1 MKCET
6 AQIINS
12 MIMADKLQIELST
25 IGDSNRRVAGETE
38 RGDRRTTSPE
48 GSPGLQSEGR
58 EEILTI
64 TSSGGSAESIWSGDC
79 LGQFV
84 YNGEHKGAASYKQR
98 NTIDTFTRYL
108 YRLGDSTWAVG
119 PELGGDKCYLRSSS
133 TSSSV
138 PSDNWKYCD
147 FDYGWKSDPGVRIVR
162 GPLTSCQTI
171 SVEVRGAA
179 ATAQSD
185 CAGDY
190 RVTADWCW
198 GHQVFKHSRRELYLW
213 VGVRGV
219 GGVWGGWEEGCW
231 CITDSPGRG
240 TPPIRSKATAWCPA
254 DRRAATSMLWVYGD
268 SSQWKDV
275 DIRKKCH
282 VHDWSNIDLNK

>member
-1 MKCET
+1 
-6 AQIINS
+6 
-12 MIMADKLQIELST
+12 MAEKLRIQPST
-25 IGDSNRRVAGETE
+25 LGDSNRRVAGETE

-64 TSSGGSAESIWSGDC
+64 TSSGGSAESHWSGRC

-98 NTIDTFTRYL
+98 HTISTLTRFL
-108 YRLGDSTWAVG
+108 CRLGDSTWVVG
-119 PELGGDKCYLRSSS
+119 SKLGGDECPLRSSS

-138 PSDNWKYCD
+138 PSDNWQYR
-147 FDYGWKSDPGVRIVR
+147 DYDDKWKSDPGVRIVR

-190 RVTADWCW
+190 RVTADWSF
-198 GHQVFKHSRRELYLW
+198 GHQVFKHSRRELYLCVEW
-213 VGVRGV
+213 WLVLGVRG
-219 GGVWGGWEEGCW
+219 GGW
-231 CITDSPGRG
+231 CITNSPGGGILHICR
-240 TPPIRSKATAWCPA
+240 KATAWCPA
-254 DRRAATSMLWVYGD
+254 DRRAATRQGAT
-268 SSQWKDV
+268 Q
-275 DIRKKCH
+275 
-282 VHDWSNIDLNK
+282 

>member
-1 MKCET
+1 
-6 AQIINS
+6 
-12 MIMADKLQIELST
+12 MIMAEKLRIQPST
-25 IGDSNRRVAGETE
+25 LGDSNRRVAGETE

-64 TSSGGSAESIWSGDC
+64 TSSGGSAESFWSGDC

-98 NTIDTFTRYL
+98 HTINTITKFL

-119 PELGGDKCYLRSSS
+119 PKLGGDDCYLRNSS

-138 PSDNWKYCD
+138 PSDNWQYL
-147 FDYGWKSDPGVRIVR
+147 DYDRKWKSDPGVRIVR

-190 RVTADWCW
+190 RVTEDWCS
-198 GHQVFKHSRRELYLW
+198 GHQVFKHSRRELYLS
-213 VGVRGV
+213 VGLWGV
-219 GGVWGGWEEGCW
+219 GSLLGVGWWISDRPGD
-231 CITDSPGRG
+231 ITRH
-240 TPPIRSKATAWCPA
+240 IWSKATAWCPA
-254 DRRAATSMLWVYGD
+254 DRRAATRQGD
-268 SSQWKDV
+268 TQSWGYWDSGNWRNGDICIKCNVHDV
-275 DIRKKCH
+275 DNACN
-282 VHDWSNIDLNK
+282 VM

>member
-1 MKCET
+1 
-6 AQIINS
+6 
-12 MIMADKLQIELST
+12 MIMAEKLQIQLFTLE
-25 IGDSNRRVAGETE
+25 DSNGRVAGETE

-98 NTIDTFTRYL
+98 DTIDTFTRYL

-138 PSDNWKYCD
+138 PSDNWQ
-147 FDYGWKSDPGVRIVR
+147 YGSNDKWKSDPGVRIVR

-190 RVTADWCW
+190 RVTADWCL
-198 GHQVFKHSRRELYLW
+198 GHQVFKHSRRELYLCVGW
-213 VGVRGV
+213 WLVLGVRG
-219 GGVWGGWEEGCW
+219 GGWY
-231 CITDSPGRG
+231 ITNRPGGDSAY
-240 TPPIRSKATAWCPA
+240 IWSKATAWCPA
-254 DRRAATSMLWVYGD
+254 DRRAATRQGD
-268 SSQWKDV
+268 TQSWSYLDSGKLRDG
-275 DIRKKCH
+275 DIRVKCD
-282 VHDWSNIDLNK
+282 VHEFEFCNGYNACNVM

>member
-1 MKCET
+1 
-6 AQIINS
+6 
-12 MIMADKLQIELST
+12 MIMAEKLRIQLST
-25 IGDSNRRVAGETE
+25 VGDSNRRVAGETV
-38 RGDRRTTSPE
+38 RGDKRTTSPE
-48 GSPGLQSEGR
+48 GSPALQSEGR

-64 TSSGGSAESIWSGDC
+64 TSSGGSAESFWSGVC

-98 NTIDTFTRYL
+98 NTIDNNTRFL

-119 PELGGDKCYLRSSS
+119 PELGGDECYLRSSS

-138 PSDNWKYCD
+138 PSDNWQ
-147 FDYGWKSDPGVRIVR
+147 YGDSYDKWKSDPGVRIVR

-190 RVTADWCW
+190 RVTADWRW
-198 GHQVFKHSRRELYLW
+198 GHQVFKHSRRELYLS
-213 VGVRGV
+213 VGMGWGV
-219 GGVWGGWEEGCW
+219 GW
-231 CITDSPGRG
+231 CISDSPVGP
-240 TPPIRSKATAWCPA
+240 TLHICSKATAWCPA
-254 DRRAATSMLWVYGD
+254 DRRAATRQGD
-268 SSQWKDV
+268 TQSWRYWESGELRDG
-275 DIRKKCH
+275 DIRVKCK
-282 VHDWSNIDLNK
+282 VHD

>member
-1 MKCET
+1 M
-6 AQIINS
+6 
-12 MIMADKLQIELST
+12 T
-25 IGDSNRRVAGETE
+25 ISNVTWSPNTPTEKDSNVDTACMDT
-38 RGDRRTTSPE
+38 
-48 GSPGLQSEGR
+48 GR
-58 EEILTI
+58 ELQVFYGRKEAKALRIKIDQLARYRGKEDQILTI
-64 TSSGGSAESIWSGDC
+64 TSSGGSAESIWSGNC

-98 NTIDTFTRYL
+98 NTIDTNTRFL

-138 PSDNWKYCD
+138 PSDNWQYYDSDDK
-147 FDYGWKSDPGVRIVR
+147 WKSDPGVRIVR

-190 RVTADWCW
+190 RVTADWSY
-198 GHQVFKHSRRELYLW
+198 GHQVFKHSCRELYLC
-213 VGVRGV
+213 VGVWNGSRV
-219 GGVWGGWEEGCW
+219 CWYITNKVKGGTSFIW
-231 CITDSPGRG
+231 SR
-240 TPPIRSKATAWCPA
+240 ATAWCPA
-254 DRRAATSMLWVYGD
+254 DRRATTTQGHTWSWGYRDSGNWRNGDIRIKCNVY
-268 SSQWKDV
+268 DV
-275 DIRKKCH
+275 DN
-282 VHDWSNIDLNK
+282 SNKSKIL

>member
-12 MIMADKLQIELST
+12 MIMADKLHIELST

-64 TSSGGSAESIWSGDC
+64 TSSGGSAESIYSGVC

-98 NTIDTFTRYL
+98 HTTSTFTRFL

-119 PELGGDKCYLRSSS
+119 PKLGGDDCYLRSSS
-133 TSSSV
+133 TSSFV
-138 PSDNWKYCD
+138 PSDNWQCRVYDDK
-147 FDYGWKSDPGVRIVR
+147 WNSDPGVRIVR

-190 RVTADWCW
+190 RVTADWCR
-198 GHQVFKHSRRELYLW
+198 GHHCVTLL
-213 VGVRGV
+213 
-219 GGVWGGWEEGCW
+219 
-231 CITDSPGRG
+231 
-240 TPPIRSKATAWCPA
+240 SK
-254 DRRAATSMLWVYGD
+254 
-268 SSQWKDV
+268 Q
-275 DIRKKCH
+275 
-282 VHDWSNIDLNK
+282 DLC

>member
-1 MKCET
+1 M
-6 AQIINS
+6 II
-12 MIMADKLQIELST
+12 AEKLRIQPST
-25 IGDSNRRVAGETE
+25 LRDSNRRVAGETE

-64 TSSGGSAESIWSGDC
+64 TSSGGSAESIYSGVC

-98 NTIDTFTRYL
+98 HTTSTFTRFL

-138 PSDNWKYCD
+138 PSDNWQYL
-147 FDYGWKSDPGVRIVR
+147 DYDDMWKSDPGVRIVR

-190 RVTADWCW
+190 RVTADWSY
-198 GHQVFKHSRRELYLW
+198 GHQVFKHSCRELYLC
-213 VGVRGV
+213 VEYCVRG
-219 GGVWGGWEEGCW
+219 WW
-231 CITDSPGRG
+231 ISDSPGDCTCHIG
-240 TPPIRSKATAWCPA
+240 SKARAWCPA
-254 DRRAATSMLWVYGD
+254 DRRAATRQGD
-268 SSQWKDV
+268 TQSWRYRDSGEWRDG
-275 DIRKKCH
+275 DIRVKCN
-282 VHDWSNIDLNK
+282 VHD